1 MYNISDEIKE
11 MLTTEINLDKNIE
24 NREYK
29 ITEKDIDEWLWK
41 SK

>member
-29 ITEKDIDEWLWK
+29 ITEKDIDEWL
-41 SK
+41 

>member
-1 MYNISDEIKE
+1 MNNLEEINKIIN
-11 MLTTEINLDKNIE
+11 TEINLDKYIE

-41 SK
+41 LK